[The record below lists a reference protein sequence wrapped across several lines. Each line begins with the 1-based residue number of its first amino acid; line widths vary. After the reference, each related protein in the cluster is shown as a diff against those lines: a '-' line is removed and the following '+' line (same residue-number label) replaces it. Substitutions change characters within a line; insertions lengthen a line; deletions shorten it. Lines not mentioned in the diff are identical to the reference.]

1 MKQYRIVLGIEVG
14 KDYLRAAEV
23 EHRDGTYFLSRVAE
37 KHVEGDD
44 IDEAVKSLSRLL
56 NDESIMSRE
65 ASIAIDSSL
74 MARDT
79 IEIDPEMGSDEISR
93 FLRAEIDFHNN
104 FSGETFIPA
113 FEITKTPVEP
123 YKEVFYAAMKKDV
136 LFKLRNMCT
145 RCGLD
150 LQYMDLDHSC
160 SELAI
165 NKLTG
170 DAETYILITVK
181 EGQVEASYCQGGER
195 TMYRYIFHSGEP
207 FYFITKLAQHL
218 EMKAKQDADR
228 LFVTGDAAD
237 DFLVDLLRK
246 NADERYELLD
256 PAAGLQ
262 LSAVASESELLKSRP
277 HHFSHVIGAALK

>member
-14 KDYLRAAEV
+14 KNFLRAAEV
-23 EHRDGTYFLSRVAE
+23 EHRDGTYFLSRLAE
-37 KHVEGDD
+37 KKVETGEV
-44 IDEAVKSLSRLL
+44 DELVKTLSLLL
-56 NDESIMSRE
+56 NDESIMSRI
-65 ASIAIDSSL
+65 ASVAIDSSL

-79 IEIDPEMGSDEISR
+79 IEIDPGMGSDEISR

-113 FEITKTPVEP
+113 YEITKTPVEP
-123 YKEVFYAAMKKDV
+123 YKEVFYAAMRKDV
-136 LFKLRNMCT
+136 LFKLRNLCT

-165 NKLTG
+165 NKLTK
-170 DAETYILITVK
+170 DAGKYILITAK
-181 EGQVEASYCQGGER
+181 EGQVEASYCHGGER
-195 TMYRYIFHSGEP
+195 TMYRYIVHSGEP
-207 FYFITKLAQHL
+207 FYFITKLTQYL
-218 EMKAKQDADR
+218 ELKAKEDADR

-246 NADERYELLD
+246 NADERYELLNLA
-256 PAAGLQ
+256 PGLQ
-262 LSAVASESELLKSRP
+262 LSNVASESPLLETHA